1 MSPVLK
7 SHLALLIV
15 NLMYGANYVIAKG
28 LMPTIIGP
36 NGFIWL
42 RVAGATA
49 IFWLIFNKYLKKIER
64 RDWFRLIVAA
74 LFGVTINQLFFFN
87 GLSRT
92 SPVNAAVIMTTTPI
106 IVLILSFI
114 ILKDRLRIWQII
126 GVIIGGIGAILFTL
140 NGQNSEFATSEGDLF
155 IFINAF
161 SYSIYLILVKP
172 LMARYNAI
180 TVITIVF
187 SIGLFFVSLW
197 PFSIMEFSQIN
208 SSELSI
214 ENLLRI
220 IFVVV
225 CVTVLPYALNVYAMK
240 TLSPAVTSVYIY
252 LQPILA
258 AGFVY
263 LFYLIGKE
271 DYTADFNWLKTLFTL
286 LIFLGVYLVIK
297 PYKKKVV

>member
-1 MSPVLK
+1 
-7 SHLALLIV
+7 
-15 NLMYGANYVIAKG
+15 MYGANYVIAKG

>member
-1 MSPVLK
+1 
-7 SHLALLIV
+7 
-15 NLMYGANYVIAKG
+15 MYGANYVIAKG

-140 NGQNSEFATSEGDLF
+140 YGQNSEFATSEGDLF

-197 PFSIMEFSQIN
+197 PFSIMEFTQIN
-208 SSELSI
+208 SNELGI

>member
-197 PFSIMEFSQIN
+197 PFSIMEFTQIN
-208 SSELSI
+208 SSELGI